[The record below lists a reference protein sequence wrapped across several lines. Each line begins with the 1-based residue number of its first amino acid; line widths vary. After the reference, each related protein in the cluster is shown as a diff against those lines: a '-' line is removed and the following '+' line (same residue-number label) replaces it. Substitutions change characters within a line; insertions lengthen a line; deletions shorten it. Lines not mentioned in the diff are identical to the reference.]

1 MIRVVLRPQVNG
13 LRWVLSIGALLLLAG
28 CGKGHETDCLK
39 STGSI
44 TTERR
49 DLPAFAQ
56 VFAYD
61 NVDVQ
66 LVQDADTYAEVQTGK
81 NLQQDI
87 ELTSSGNQLIIHN
100 TSRCNW
106 VRRYD
111 TPRVVTLHT
120 PRVHDVFLRGQGN
133 LSTVGN
139 FRADT
144 LFFHLV
150 GAGDATLNVTSQ
162 YMNMDMYELGN
173 VTLLG
178 SVTELLSVVGG
189 SGSLDA
195 SGLQNRRSYFRFDRF
210 SDGDARLFPT
220 DALGGTHAGTGTL
233 YYQGQ
238 PAYTDIQVTGPGK
251 VVQLK

>member
-1 MIRVVLRPQVNG
+1 MRAA
-13 LRWVLSIGALLLLAG
+13 ALLLLAG

-39 STGSI
+39 STGRV

-49 DLPAFAQ
+49 ALPAFTQ
-56 VFAYD
+56 VYAYD

-66 LVQDADTYAEVQTGK
+66 LVQDTARYADVRTGQH
-81 NLQQDI
+81 LQEDI
-87 ELTSSGNQLIIHN
+87 ELTSSGNQLIIRN

-120 PRVHDVFLRGQGN
+120 PYVRDLFLRGQGN

-144 LFFHLV
+144 LFFHLL
-150 GAGDATLNVTSQ
+150 GAGDATLDVTTQ
-162 YMNMDMYELGN
+162 YMNMDMYELGD
-173 VTLLG
+173 VTLRG
-178 SVTELLSVVGG
+178 RITDLLAVVGG

-195 SGLQNRRSYFRFDRF
+195 ASLQNRLTYVRLDRF
-210 SDGDARLFPT
+210 SDGNARFAPT
-220 DALGGTHAGTGTL
+220 EELRGTHAGTGTL
-233 YYQGQ
+233 YYYGQ
-238 PAYTDIQVTGPGK
+238 PPSVNIEVTGPGK
-251 VVQLK
+251 LINNY